1 MIVATIAFVTFLVVV
16 AAGVVWMIRQDTNR
30 PDTEF
35 TLLVDRIT
43 RQMPERMGPAFEKIG
58 VSIKQAHNA
67 MANLNE
73 AFRASQKKHGVR

>member
-1 MIVATIAFVTFLVVV
+1 MIIATIAFVTFLVAVV
-16 AAGVVWMIRQDTNR
+16 AGVIWMIKQDANY

-43 RQMPERMGPAFEKIG
+43 RQMPERMGPAFEKIR

-73 AFRASQKKHGVR
+73 AFRASQKKHGIR